1 MQLDYLKEQVAYL
14 KLWQGIVVITNVSLA
29 GWTMSAA
36 DEAER
41 VRVGLA
47 IVSAM
52 VLGFVALVL
61 HRRIAEHIDRIGKL

>member
-14 KLWQGIVVITNVSLA
+14 KLWQGIAVITNVSLA
-29 GWTMSAA
+29 GWAISAA
-36 DEAER
+36 DAAGR
-41 VRVGLA
+41 VRIVFA
-47 IVSAM
+47 IAGIM